1 MSTSRPSSQSRQ
13 SPRFFCPPA
22 TDICID
28 RLPTV
33 SASQAFNALKNKAPR
48 SLSTGLTH
56 LDALLGPRSPG
67 TQHNGTSQTGGL
79 PRGQVTEI
87 YGPPGAGKTAFGL
100 QVSKSALASGGSV
113 VWIGK
118 LDTATTQTAFTA
130 PLTSIS
136 DAATLLAKPRVEAI
150 LGASPA
156 APKNGLSS
164 SAGGERAPQDDLAS
178 RFHHLFAPTL
188 AHLLALF
195 VRPASSFPPDGT
207 ALVVIDSVST
217 LFDYAYPRTG
227 SGTGNKNDDVK
238 WAAGRRYAVMN
249 DLVSTLGKT
258 ATLKD
263 IPVLLTNQ
271 TVTKMRPGAGALL
284 MPAMAG
290 TEWDSGIATRLV
302 LFRDWPPEPGKLTNL
317 EEHRRSK
324 VRFVGVVKM
333 NGTAIDEADGLGAVV
348 PFTIEKSGLFDVELK
363 SAELPMQPLTSP
375 AAQRTST
382 KRRYAEVADSDDEEL
397 NSDELYGWGNE
408 DDIATEGLIDES
420 DLAIGLARETS
431 SSSSH
436 PPRQQKR
443 QATEKQQ
450 G

>member
-1 MSTSRPSSQSRQ
+1 MSTSRPSSQSREFPLF
-13 SPRFFCPPA
+13 SCAPA
-22 TDICID
+22 TEPSED

-33 SASQAFNALKNKAPR
+33 SASQAFNALKNKVPR
-48 SLSTGLTH
+48 TLSTGLAH
-56 LDALLGPRSPG
+56 LDAVLSPRSLG
-67 TQHNGTSQTGGL
+67 VQNNASSLSGGL

-113 VWIGK
+113 VWI
-118 LDTATTQTAFTA
+118 
-130 PLTSIS
+130 
-136 DAATLLAKPRVEAI
+136 DAATLLPRPRVDHVLCAPLGPTAKPSRLSVPE
-150 LGASPA
+150 
-156 APKNGLSS
+156 NGLSS
-164 SAGGERAPQDDLAS
+164 SAKDERAPQDDLAG
-178 RFHHLFAPTL
+178 RFHHIFAPTL

-195 VRPASSFPPDGT
+195 VCPASSFPPDGT

-227 SGTGNKNDDVK
+227 SRTGNKNDDAK

-249 DLVSTLGKT
+249 HLVSTLGKT

-271 TVTKMRPGAGALL
+271 TVTKMRPGEGALL

-290 TEWDSGIATRLV
+290 MEWDSGIATRLV
-302 LFRDWPPEPGKLTNL
+302 LFRDWPPEPSKLTNL
-317 EEHRRSK
+317 EDHRRSN

-333 NGTAIDEADGLGAVV
+333 KWTAPGEANGFGAVV

-363 SAELPMQPLTSP
+363 SVEVPMQPLTSP
-375 AAQRTST
+375 ARSTT
-382 KRRYAEVADSDDEEL
+382 KRRYAEVADSDDEQ

-408 DDIATEGLIDES
+408 DDIAAEGLIDES
-420 DLAIGLARETS
+420 DLAIGLARES
-431 SSSSH
+431 SLH
-436 PPRQQKR
+436 PPQQKK
-443 QATEKQQ
+443 QATDQD
-450 G
+450 

>member
-1 MSTSRPSSQSRQ
+1 MSTSRPSSQSH
-13 SPRFFCPPA
+13 
-22 TDICID
+22 

-100 QVSKSALASGGSV
+100 QVSKSALASG
-113 VWIGK
+113 
-118 LDTATTQTAFTA
+118 
-130 PLTSIS
+130 

-263 IPVLLTNQ
+263 IP
-271 TVTKMRPGAGALL
+271 MRPGAGALL

-333 NGTAIDEADGLGAVV
+333 NGTALGEADGLGAVV

-382 KRRYAEVADSDDEEL
+382 KRRYAEVADSDDDEL

-408 DDIATEGLIDES
+408 DNIATEGLIDES
-420 DLAIGLARETS
+420 DLAIALAQETS

-443 QATEKQQ
+443 QATEQQQ

>member
-1 MSTSRPSSQSRQ
+1 MSTSRPSSQSH
-13 SPRFFCPPA
+13 
-22 TDICID
+22 

-33 SASQAFNALKNKAPR
+33 SASQAFNALKNKVPR

-56 LDALLGPRSPG
+56 LDALLSPRSLG
-67 TQHNGTSQTGGL
+67 VQHNASSQTGGL

-118 LDTATTQTAFTA
+118 LDTATPPTAFTA
-130 PLTSIS
+130 SLTSIS
-136 DAATLLAKPRVEAI
+136 DAATLLARPRVEDV
-150 LGASPA
+150 LC
-156 APKNGLSS
+156 APPVPTAKPSRLSVPENGLSS
-164 SAGGERAPQDDLAS
+164 SAKDERAPQDDLAG
-178 RFHHLFAPTL
+178 RFHHIFAPTL

-207 ALVVIDSVST
+207 ALVVIDSLST

-227 SGTGNKNDDVK
+227 SRTGNKNDDSK

-271 TVTKMRPGAGALL
+271 TVTKMRPGEGALL

-290 TEWDSGIATRLV
+290 IEWDSGIATRLV
-302 LFRDWPPEPGKLTNL
+302 LFRDWRPEPSKLTNL
-317 EEHRRSK
+317 EEHRRSQ

-333 NGTAIDEADGLGAVV
+333 NGTALGEANGLGAVV

-363 SAELPMQPLTSP
+363 SVEVPMQPLTSP
-375 AAQRTST
+375 ARSTT
-382 KRRYAEVADSDDEEL
+382 KRRYAEVADSDDEL

-408 DDIATEGLIDES
+408 DDIAAEGLIDES
-420 DLAIGLARETS
+420 DLAIGLARE
-431 SSSSH
+431 SSSH
-436 PPRQQKR
+436 PPQQKK
-443 QATEKQQ
+443 QATDQD
-450 G
+450 